1 VPPCPASSPLGGWIF
16 LDWGPEIVLE
26 RLGPVERMSRLA
38 QHRAIAVPWEDPAM
52 LLDLA
57 ARPAFV
63 WRRPK
68 GWHTIEAAVD
78 RLLAQIAGE

>member
-1 VPPCPASSPLGGWIF
+1 MSRRAVPLRGWIF
-16 LDWGPEIVLE
+16 LEWGAEIALE
-26 RLGPVERMSRLA
+26 RLRPVERMSRLA

-57 ARPAFV
+57 TRPAFV
-63 WRRPK
+63 WRRPN
-68 GWHTIEAAVD
+68 GWCNVEPAIA

>member
-1 VPPCPASSPLGGWIF
+1 MRGWIF
-16 LDWGPEIVLE
+16 LEWGAEIAVE
-26 RLGPVERMSRLA
+26 RLGPVERMSCLA
-38 QHRAIAVPWEDPAM
+38 QHRAIAVPWEDPVA

-68 GWHTIEAAVD
+68 GWDTVEDAIA
-78 RLLAQIAGE
+78 RLLAEIVGE

>member
-1 VPPCPASSPLGGWIF
+1 
-16 LDWGPEIVLE
+16 
-26 RLGPVERMSRLA
+26 
-38 QHRAIAVPWEDPAM
+38 M